1 MVDLKNKIFFD
12 KDISLSALSGKV
24 VGIVGYGNQGRAQAL
39 NLRDSGIDI
48 IVGLR
53 DSSASIKKVAKDS
66 LKCTNIDDLIKKADI
81 VSIMIPDNTIDS
93 FLGKKI
99 SKFRKGQTILVSH
112 GSSIIYGK
120 TKLPDYLNIVMV
132 APSGG
137 GKVVRS
143 EYENNFG
150 VPALVAVHNDFSKTS
165 IELALSYAKAIGS
178 ARAAVF
184 ISTFKEET
192 DTDLFGEQV
201 ILTGS
206 IPMIVIESYKVL
218 LEEGYDPV
226 VSWFVCF
233 YELKTI
239 VSLMFEKGM
248 ESFYDM
254 VSDTARYGGISRGK
268 RLIDDDFK
276 NKIKVIIQ
284 EIKNGDFN
292 KELKSSVKKY
302 DSSDIFNSNEFKE
315 VERNLLK
322 KIKKT
327 N

>member
-1 MVDLKNKIFFD
+1 M
-12 KDISLSALSGKV
+12 
-24 VGIVGYGNQGRAQAL
+24 
-39 NLRDSGIDI
+39 
-48 IVGLR
+48 
-53 DSSASIKKVAKDS
+53 
-66 LKCTNIDDLIKKADI
+66 
-81 VSIMIPDNTIDS
+81 
-93 FLGKKI
+93 
-99 SKFRKGQTILVSH
+99 
-112 GSSIIYGK
+112 
-120 TKLPDYLNIVMV
+120 
-132 APSGG
+132 
-137 GKVVRS
+137 
-143 EYENNFG
+143 
-150 VPALVAVHNDFSKTS
+150 
-165 IELALSYAKAIGS
+165 
-178 ARAAVF
+178 
-184 ISTFKEET
+184 
-192 DTDLFGEQV
+192 
-201 ILTGS
+201 
-206 IPMIVIESYKVL
+206 
-218 LEEGYDPV
+218 

-292 KELKSSVKKY
+292 KELKSSIKKY